1 MQKNDFNK
9 IIILIL
15 IIELFFIFF
24 ANKTYSPDY
33 YAYLKR
39 YDYSHIYL
47 FGNPNS
53 DFYIEH
59 FNRRKLSEYNWLNLN
74 LFTHDP
80 YYSIQSQ
87 SLLRYLFSLNSF
99 LFFDLILFFFRYA
112 NVDFNIFLNVIST
125 FNALVLFFF
134 FKKIFNLFKHSDYS
148 YASLIIFFLFISN
161 FFLEFYFIRIKSG
174 LCFSF
179 LFLSYIFFKKKII
192 LSIILFLI
200 SCFIHPLYSAL
211 YFFLIVIP
219 SCVEFFKKKKVIVYS
234 IVVVTSITILFFF
247 YVINIYLNQSKYEI
261 NIYRLLFYTLFP
273 LIIFVYL
280 INNKYNFNMIKNEKF
295 FIFFYF
301 VFVLGSLLLMLFS
314 SQGFSGQTFLRF
326 YSFLSIPAI
335 IYIVKIN
342 NCSKSLLYNYI
353 VVINF
358 LFFFRSYFFGSI

>member
-15 IIELFFIFF
+15 IIELFFILFV
-24 ANKTYSPDY
+24 NKTYSPDY

-39 YDYSHIYL
+39 YDHSHIYL

-74 LFTHDP
+74 LFAQDP
-80 YYSIQSQ
+80 YYSIRPQT
-87 SLLRYLFSLNSF
+87 LLKYLFSSLNSF
-99 LFFDLILFFFRYA
+99 LFFDLILFFFSHA

-125 FNALVLFFF
+125 FNVLVLFFF
-134 FKKIFNLFKHSDYS
+134 FKKIFNLFKYSDYS

-192 LSIILFLI
+192 LSIILFFI
-200 SCFIHPLYSAL
+200 SCFIHPLYSVL
-211 YFFLIVIP
+211 YFFFIVIP
-219 SCVEFFKKKKVIVYS
+219 SCVEFFKKKVIVCS
-234 IVVVTSITILFFF
+234 IAVVTSITIPFLF
-247 YVINIYLNQSKYEI
+247 YLINIYLNQSKYEI

-280 INNKYNFNMIKNEKF
+280 INNKYNFNIIKNEKF
-295 FIFFYF
+295 FIFIYLLFIF
-301 VFVLGSLLLMLFS
+301 GTILLSLFIS
-314 SQGFSGQTFLRF
+314 PGFSGQTFLRF
-326 YSFLSIPAI
+326 YGFLSIPAI

-342 NCSKSLLYNYI
+342 NLSKSLLYNYI

-358 LFFFRSYFFGSI
+358 LLIFRSYFFGSI